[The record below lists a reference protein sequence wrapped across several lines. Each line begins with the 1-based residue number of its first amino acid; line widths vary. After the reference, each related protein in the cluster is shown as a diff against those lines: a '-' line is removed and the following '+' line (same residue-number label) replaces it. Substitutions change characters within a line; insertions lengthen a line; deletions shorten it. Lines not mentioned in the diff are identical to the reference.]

1 MSVITGVVDVA
12 FKRAAPD
19 EEIAYDGRVAVG
31 ESELMKV
38 LLDGIARETV
48 AYGQY
53 RRVRAD
59 RPSTDA
65 MARRTSVNLSLMVVV
80 TVLS

>member
-53 RRVRAD
+53 AQGAGRQAEHRCD
-59 RPSTDA
+59 GEKDEC
-65 MARRTSVNLSLMVVV
+65 
-80 TVLS
+80 